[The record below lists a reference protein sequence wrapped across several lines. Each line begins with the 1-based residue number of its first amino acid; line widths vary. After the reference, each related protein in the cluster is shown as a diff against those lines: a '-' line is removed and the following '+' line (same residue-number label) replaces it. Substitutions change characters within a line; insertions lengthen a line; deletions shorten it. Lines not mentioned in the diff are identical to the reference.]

1 MEQIFTTILCPIF
14 VPASV
19 EVEVKLLRAAG
30 KRLLADCL
38 GGDELSSGPGMARR
52 TWNDSD
58 MAGKW
63 DGIIMES
70 PCHWIGLRE
79 NLQETMVFTKYRAF
93 P

>member
-38 GGDELSSGPGMARR
+38 GMNSAPPGR

-70 PCHWIGLRE
+70 PCHWIGFLGKILTG
-79 NLQETMVFTKYRAF
+79 NHGFYHGFYHQI
-93 P
+93 